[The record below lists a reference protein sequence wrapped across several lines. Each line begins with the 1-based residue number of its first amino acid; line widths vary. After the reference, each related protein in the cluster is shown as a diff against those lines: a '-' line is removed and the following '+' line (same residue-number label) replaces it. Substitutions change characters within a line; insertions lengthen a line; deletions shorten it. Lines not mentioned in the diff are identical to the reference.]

1 MQLEKL
7 ELQSL
12 LAELPTRAPNS
23 HKGTYGHVLIVGGDY
38 NYPGAPVLA
47 ALGALRSGAGLVT
60 IATHKEHLDGLNA
73 VHPEIMHCVIDDPND
88 LNKLNH
94 QPTVIVLGPGLGRS
108 EWSQQVYEICAR
120 MEQPQ
125 IIDADGLYF
134 LANTQ
139 NNSTPKIL
147 TPHPGEA
154 KNLLHTQK
162 NIAESE
168 RQQAITKLVEK
179 YNCTVVLK
187 GANTL
192 VNSPNTT
199 ISICP
204 AGNPGMASGG
214 MGDLLSG
221 VIAGILAQN
230 VSLSLASKLG
240 VLVHALA
247 GDQAAKQ
254 GQRGIIATDLLPYIQ
269 QIIGS

>member
-23 HKGTYGHVLIVGGDY
+23 HKGAYGHVLVVGGDY
-38 NYPGAPVLA
+38 NYPGAPVMS
-47 ALGALRSGAGLVT
+47 ALGALRAGAGLVT
-60 IATHKEHLDGLNA
+60 LASRKENLYGLNA
-73 VHPEIMHCVIDDPND
+73 VHPEIMHCVIDDPD
-88 LNKLNH
+88 HLNKLCH
-94 QPTVIVLGPGLGRS
+94 QPTVIVIGPGLGRS
-108 EWSQQVYEICAR
+108 EWSQKVYERCAE
-120 MEQPQ
+120 MEQTQ

-134 LANTQ
+134 LANSK
-139 NNSTPKIL
+139 NNSIPKIL

-154 KNLLHTQK
+154 KILLEIEH
-162 NIAESE
+162 NIDDAE
-168 RQQAITKLVEK
+168 RQQTIIKLVEK
-179 YNCTVVLK
+179 YNCTIVLK

-192 VNSPNTT
+192 TYSPNTT

-221 VIAGILAQN
+221 VIAGIVAQHA
-230 VSLSLASKLG
+230 SLHLASKLG

-247 GDQAAKQ
+247 GDQAAKH
-254 GQRGIIATDLLPYIQ
+254 GQRGIIASDLLPYIQ
-269 QIIGS
+269 QILGS